1 MSTATL
7 EIAPRVER
15 PTAPGT
21 RVTKR
26 YLFQTPQGPQTLADL
41 FNGRAYLVV
50 HHFSLA
56 VCKDPPAGD
65 SFAPD
70 AVEQD
75 LWQVEDREVEWV
87 AVSRAPLEEIEA
99 FRRGKRWD
107 FRWVSSNGSDFN
119 YDYHVTFHSDET
131 ASEKERSNGSGR
143 TLSDCGEV
151 PGTSMFWKDAA
162 GEIFHIDSQRLVR
175 RRGLVR

>member
-1 MSTATL
+1 MSTVMSA
-7 EIAPRVER
+7 IAPRVER
-15 PTAPGT
+15 PTPPAT

-26 YLFQTPQGPQTLADL
+26 YLFQTLQGLQTLADL

-56 VCKDPPAGD
+56 ACKDPRAGD

-75 LWQVEDREVEWV
+75 LWQIEDSEVEWV

-107 FRWVSSNGSDFN
+107 FHWVSSNGSDFN
-119 YDYHVTFHSDET
+119 YDYHVTFHSDES
-131 ASEKERSNGSGR
+131 AIEKERCPGSGR
-143 TLSDCGEV
+143 ALSDCDEV

-162 GEIFHIDSQRLVR
+162 GEIFHIDSQRLLR
-175 RRGLVR
+175 RRGLVG